1 MFFLRRTRQDTPDGT
16 RCPALSLDEGHRG
29 WPLSIRPHLRL
40 RWRDWFKMDACPDP
54 EYGCFYPEAYL
65 SPGNFLEIIVIGVV
79 IGLALVGARFVMSKL
94 FKRRR
99 R

>member
-1 MFFLRRTRQDTPDGT
+1 
-16 RCPALSLDEGHRG
+16 
-29 WPLSIRPHLRL
+29 
-40 RWRDWFKMDACPDP
+40 MDACPDP